1 MNKKYLVIIAL
12 IIVLAFSLAACNNNT
27 HKQDAVENTQSGQP
41 IVNNGGV
48 LVRQGSYIYYV
59 NSYIGVDAEN
69 TFGSQKISCLMRANV
84 AEDGTL
90 SDKIIMVPKNIYSG
104 IYIYGDW
111 IYYTTPNVDKD
122 KKGEIN
128 DTYLDIYRT
137 STDRT
142 VTQRLYTINNRDADV
157 FFSSSCVLVYSNN
170 TISKIDLNKKNLK
183 KIQDDDNYVT
193 VLDKVTAVTHLDVD
207 NAFGATLLA
216 VQSKDDKVSYRNY
229 NTLYAVGADG
239 SAAVVIG
246 ADTYRTSAQIEAGD
260 YSADAQTS
268 VIDYVA
274 EGDSL
279 TLFYTSTVK
288 NSVGADEVTLNC
300 YKFDDTSFSFDTDK
314 EKVVK
319 ENYSGTAIE
328 ALSYEDGAIVTS
340 SALPYIALVKNNT
353 VSKIATTDIARA
365 LSVKCVYDG
374 YVYYTDSSSANVIYR
389 FALTFEGE
397 TDNRVE
403 EKVCDISMETTLF
416 PPEADGGY
424 LYYMDGTKYT
434 DGANYLYRVKL
445 DKAQITELIG
455 NMSAA
460 DAADVEK
467 AEEEE

>member
-41 IVNNGGV
+41 IENNGGV

-59 NSYIGVDAEN
+59 NAYIGVGAEN
-69 TFGSQKISCLMRANV
+69 TFGSQNISCLMRATV
-84 AEDGTL
+84 AEDGTVG
-90 SDKIIMVPKNIYSG
+90 DKIIMVPKNIYSG

-122 KKGEIN
+122 KKGVIN

-142 VTQRLYTINNRDADV
+142 VTQRLYTINNREADV
-157 FFSSSCVLVYSNN
+157 FFSSNCVLVYSNG
-170 TISKIDLNKKNLK
+170 TISKIDLNKKTLK
-183 KIQDDDNYVT
+183 KIQDEDNYVT
-193 VLDKVTAVTHLDVD
+193 VLERVTAVTHLDVD
-207 NAFGATLLA
+207 NGFGATLLV
-216 VQSKDDKVSYRNY
+216 VQSKDEKLSYRNY

-239 SAAVVIG
+239 NAREVIG
-246 ADTYRTSAQIEAGD
+246 ADTYRTSTQIEAGD
-260 YSADAQTS
+260 FSADTQTT
-268 VIDYVA
+268 VLDYVA

-288 NSVGADEVTLNC
+288 NSVGSSVVTLNC
-300 YKFDDTSFSFDTDK
+300 YKFDDTSFPFDTTK

-319 ENYSGTAIE
+319 ENYSGSAVEGVSFDGGALVTTSAI
-328 ALSYEDGAIVTS
+328 
-340 SALPYIALVKNNT
+340 PYIAMVKDNAVT
-353 VSKIATTDIARA
+353 KIAATDLARA

-374 YVYYTDSSSANVIYR
+374 YVYYTDSSSAKVLYR
-389 FALTFEGE
+389 FALTFDGE

-403 EKVCDISMETTLF
+403 EKVCDISLETTLYS
-416 PPEADGGY
+416 PEADDGY

-434 DGANYLYRVKL
+434 DAASYLYRVKL
-445 DKAQITELIG
+445 DKAQEIELIG
-455 NMSAA
+455 TMSAA
-460 DAADVEK
+460 DAADVK
-467 AEEEE
+467 NAEEEK